1 MSDKKKRS
9 AKEMAVAL
17 VRTGDTGY
25 RHPLVSLVRKAC
37 AELERRIAM
46 GGEVGGLDSIELIG
60 TVKTAAA
67 ILVEADALLG
77 DDPEVLA

>member
-9 AKEMAVAL
+9 AREMASAL
-17 VRTGDTGY
+17 VKTGDTSY
-25 RHPLVSLVRKAC
+25 RSPLVSLLVKAC
-37 AELERRIAM
+37 AELERRIDM
-46 GGEVGGLDSIELIG
+46 GENPGGLDSIELIG

-77 DDPEVLA
+77 DEGGEA